1 MAYTSAYHVSM
12 KTPRSP
18 MRRTQPQHDRP
29 HQPQGNAVEARPAKD
44 TRSAQ
49 TPPAARKRSQH
60 VWLCLHAGAS
70 RRPSPCRSAS
80 SPRPPRASSWAH
92 TRCGD
97 RPRRSASALRPE
109 RNCSPS
115 VGPRRWLPRSPKH
128 SFAAVGAA
136 RRGHSRGFQ
145 RSSLCLIVLTLHCA
159 PAWSPARSAESA
171 SALATFF
178 ASASG
183 CDRRRGQSIPRGKL
197 LPRAARQR
205 GGAARGA
212 TFQGVAPHLC
222 HIWSHSGVWREGA
235 GAQARRRVA

>member
-1 MAYTSAYHVSM
+1 MRCCRDHRRSFLGRPRPPHLAAPPGAHIIRARPCPRCGDRGMGASQYLAYTSAYHVSM

-145 RSSLCLIVLTLHCA
+145 RSSLCLIALTRALCA
-159 PAWSPARSAESA
+159 SLVPRGAKSA

-178 ASASG
+178 ANG
-183 CDRRRGQSIPRGKL
+183 CDS
-197 LPRAARQR
+197 
-205 GGAARGA
+205 
-212 TFQGVAPHLC
+212 
-222 HIWSHSGVWREGA
+222 
-235 GAQARRRVA
+235 